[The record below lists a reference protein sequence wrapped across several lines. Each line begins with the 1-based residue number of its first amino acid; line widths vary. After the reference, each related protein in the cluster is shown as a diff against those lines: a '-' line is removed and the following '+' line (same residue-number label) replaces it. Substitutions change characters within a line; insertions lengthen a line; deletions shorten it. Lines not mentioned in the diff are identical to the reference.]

1 MKSFPKPLVLN
12 SAFLVIAVM
21 FCCGAAAAQC
31 TAPSAAGIRLC
42 QPSSGATIYQVPHI
56 EATATPTSGSISDL
70 KVFIDGKLALQ
81 NGGPSVDLFQGGVA
95 NGTHHLVIKATDN
108 FGRAYQ
114 VSRYF
119 GVTGNIPNCPT
130 STVGVRIC
138 YPAAGQVISQNLP
151 MSIGFKG
158 SATITRVRAW
168 SGSTLV
174 ADFIVD
180 KGQTQII
187 GQGAST
193 TAGSHTLNIVAWD
206 AAGHTYKSSVNFKAF
221 YDGGCEP
228 RGDVCTPAIYPD
240 TPQDGQDVQSPF
252 RISASVQNNPAPI
265 TTMRVYLNG
274 RVVASSFGPT
284 IDQQVSAAKGTQI
297 MVIQAWD
304 SAGKLYRF
312 TANVNVQ

>member
-1 MKSFPKPLVLN
+1 MNPFPKPLALN
-12 SAFLVIAVM
+12 TAFLVTAIVLCAGV
-21 FCCGAAAAQC
+21 AAAQC

-42 QPSSGATIYQVPHI
+42 QPSSGATVHQVPHI
-56 EATATPTSGSISDL
+56 EAAATPTSGSINNL
-70 KVFIDGKLALQ
+70 KVFIDGKLALE
-81 NGGPSVDLFQGGVA
+81 NGGPSVDLFQGGVS
-95 NGTHHLVIKATDN
+95 NGTHHLVIQATDN
-108 FGRAYQ
+108 FGRTYQ
-114 VSRYF
+114 ASKYF
-119 GVTGNIPNCPT
+119 GVTGNLPNCPA
-130 STVGVRIC
+130 SAVGVRIC
-138 YPAAGQVISQNLP
+138 YPAAGEVISQNLP

-158 SATITRVRAW
+158 SARITRVRAW

-174 ADFIVD
+174 ADFTVD

-187 GQGAST
+187 GQGAPT
-193 TAGSHTLNIVAWD
+193 TAGSHTLNVVAWD

-284 IDQQVSAAKGTQI
+284 VDQQVSAAKGTHI

-304 SAGKLYRF
+304 SAGKLYRS

>member
-1 MKSFPKPLVLN
+1 MKSLYSPLNVKLVLLVAAVALW
-12 SAFLVIAVM
+12 SAT
-21 FCCGAAAAQC
+21 AAAQC
-31 TAPSAAGIRLC
+31 AAPSSSGINLC
-42 QPSSGATIYQVPHI
+42 QPSSGSTIFGAPHI
-56 EATATPTSGSISDL
+56 EAAATPTSGSISDL
-70 KVFIDGKLALQ
+70 KVFIDGRLQ
-81 NGGPSVDLFQGGVA
+81 LENGGPSVNLFEGGVS

-108 FGRAYQ
+108 FGRTYQ
-114 VSRYF
+114 ASEYF
-119 GVTGNIPNCPT
+119 HVTGNLPNCPT

-158 SATITRVRAW
+158 AATITRVRAYA
-168 SGSTLV
+168 GSTLI
-174 ADFIVD
+174 ADFPVS
-180 KGQTQII
+180 KGDTQII
-187 GQGAST
+187 GQGEPT

-228 RGDVCTPAIYPD
+228 KGDICTPAIYPD

-265 TTMRVYLNG
+265 TTMRAYIG
-274 RVVASSFGPT
+274 GTVVAQSFGPT
-284 IDQQVSAAKGTQI
+284 LDQQVSAPKGTHI

-304 SAGKLYRF
+304 TAGKLYRS